1 MTAREPHDSRDSAEF
16 ADRIAVVSG
25 GASGI
30 GRAVAD
36 ALAARGCRVAVLD
49 IATDSTAGTAANSIV
64 ESAAGRAAD
73 TAAGAANGDASS
85 DADGAAPAARR
96 RFERVD
102 VSEPAQVEGAVAR
115 IEAEWGAIDY
125 GVSVAGILAIGPVVE
140 TADETWARVMAVNA
154 SGAFYLHRAL
164 ARRMMPRRRGSLLT
178 VSSNAAGIPRHG
190 MAASA
195 ASKAAATMMTKCL
208 GLELAA
214 SGIRVNVV
222 SPGSTRTP
230 MQEAM
235 WARGS
240 TEEMVLR
247 GSLETYRAGIPLGKI
262 AEPHEVAEAVVFLL
276 SERAS
281 HITMADLYVDGGATP
296 R

>member
-1 MTAREPHDSRDSAEF
+1 
-16 ADRIAVVSG
+16 
-25 GASGI
+25 
-30 GRAVAD
+30 
-36 ALAARGCRVAVLD
+36 VLD
-49 IATDSTAGTAANSIV
+49 IAVDGAGSLASNPAAATGPRV
-64 ESAAGRAAD
+64 LD
-73 TAAGAANGDASS
+73 AGANASIT
-85 DADGAAPAARR
+85 RR

-102 VSEPAQVEGAVAR
+102 ISDPQSVEFAIAR

-125 GVSVAGILAIGPVVE
+125 GVSVAGILAFSPAVE
-140 TADETWARVMAVNA
+140 TDDETWARVMSVNA
-154 SGAFYLHRAL
+154 SGVFHLHRAL
-164 ARRMMPRRRGSLLT
+164 ARRMIPRRRGSLVT

-190 MAASA
+190 MAAYA
-195 ASKAAATMMTKCL
+195 ASKAAATMVTKCL

-214 SGIRVNVV
+214 SGIRCNVV

-240 TEEMVLR
+240 SEETVLR
-247 GSLETYRAGIPLGKI
+247 GSLETYRTGIPLGKI
-262 AEPHEVAEAVVFLL
+262 AEPHEVAEAVLFLL

>member
-1 MTAREPHDSRDSAEF
+1 MTPREPHDQHDSAEF
-16 ADRIAVVSG
+16 AGRIAVVSG

-49 IATDSTAGTAANSIV
+49 VATADSPS
-64 ESAAGRAAD
+64 ESQ
-73 TAAGAANGDASS
+73 
-85 DADGAAPAARR
+85 

-102 VSEPAQVEGAVAR
+102 VSEPAQVEAAVAR
-115 IEAEWGAIDY
+115 IEDEWGAIDH

-140 TADETWARVMAVNA
+140 TGDYTWSRVMSVNA
-154 SGAFYLHRAL
+154 SGVFHLHRAL
-164 ARRMMPRRRGSLLT
+164 ARRMMPRRRGSLVT
-178 VSSNAAGIPRHG
+178 VSSNAAGVPRHG
-190 MAASA
+190 MAAYA
-195 ASKAAATMMTKCL
+195 ASKAAATMLTKCL
-208 GLELAA
+208 GLELAG

-240 TEEMVLR
+240 SEETVLR

-262 AEPHEVAEAVVFLL
+262 AEPDEVAEAVLFLL